1 MITQES
7 LDKFMAPKQGAN
19 APTLVIPA
27 PVKAETLSTPLQ
39 DATRQGAVEQ
49 FDKMQEL
56 EATPIA
62 TALSAS
68 VKNWDTTQLFDAAIN
83 KPQFQPDPD
92 FKPNEALQN
101 VQFPVTED
109 DRKFLFKSNSMDEF
123 NWRTKQLQE
132 MRERTQLAH
141 TAPVM
146 NAVLQ
151 FADPLYLA
159 TDLLSMGA
167 GTALKLGRLGT
178 AAVGAASTATLM
190 NTIGSEARPVSQNEI
205 IFAAALHGA
214 ATTAF
219 YRPAAAPARRLDELS
234 PEEFA
239 AEMQRRNGID
249 PNNPP
254 QFDPNNAMS
263 PLAMSLG
270 VGPRGATVVDEVP
283 ESIRAAAQRGLDLA
297 RRGEQTNP
305 KRPFL
310 EWSLFKSFSQHSEES
325 SALAGRLLDDP
336 LNPNMTSAAAIQR
349 ETQARFGVLLNQYED
364 TLRNALTT
372 EGWSNI
378 RRFRDPVGYRRAQQE
393 FEAAVRLELDKRM
406 IDPNYKGAN
415 QSVANAADRLGEYS
429 RAVGRELEQKGMVE
443 PGFVEK
449 NPYYYPRRMNVT
461 KIEQAEQLLG
471 KKPFMKQMTT
481 AVQRGIGTDRPT
493 ANVIA
498 HAMVERARR
507 KGYGIDNSGMII
519 NKEGRDELLEI
530 IANTKGMDEAAKA
543 RASALLRESGSDA
556 GRPSMLKSRINIDMM
571 HQLGPNLQVRDLFDD
586 SITSMMDAY
595 NRRITGRL
603 ALHEAGLGTDAE
615 RAAAREALAKSIKDG
630 TARRQALEQYDNI
643 MAYYQG
649 APVGE
654 EMPQFMRQLSA
665 LTQATGLAASGLWQL
680 VEYGTMMQRFGAVNT
695 FRAMMRT
702 IPEARALFKQ
712 MRATTKEGRQLALDA
727 EEALTAAVASDI
739 RMRPVMQ
746 HYEDMFSADK
756 SPWVMR
762 LEHARD
768 ATMFINMQK
777 YIHFHQTRTNAAL
790 VMQTLRKAAEGD
802 AKAIAAMKT
811 YGANEQLLNDIR
823 KQVGQHG
830 TKPDAWDEGVFNRSR
845 IVMMNA
851 MDDAIVRARVG
862 ELPAFAEFSTLGK
875 FLFTFRRFVA
885 ATHNKT
891 LVGTW
896 NREGARGMATLMAY
910 QYPLAMMATAA
921 NNVISGKAFSD
932 PETMAPN
939 KLAGQ
944 ALNYLGA
951 IGFASEFTGVLTG
964 QQRSFGAPGLLF
976 LDRAYGVA
984 GAATNAAGGV
994 LTGDADQAISGARK
1008 AAGNVIQAIPLI
1020 SIVPGV
1026 RALNE
1031 AVKGE

>member
-27 PVKAETLSTPLQ
+27 PVQAETLSTPLQ
-39 DATRQGAVEQ
+39 EATRQGAIEQ
-49 FDKMQEL
+49 FERMQEL
-56 EATPIA
+56 EATPMS

-83 KPQFQPDPD
+83 KPTFQVDPN

-109 DRKFLFKSNSMDEF
+109 DRTFLFKSKSMDEF
-123 NWRTKQLQE
+123 NWRTQQLQE
-132 MRERTQLAH
+132 MRDRSELAR

-146 NAVLQ
+146 NAVVQ

-167 GTALKLGRLGT
+167 GTALKLGRIGT
-178 AAVGAASTATLM
+178 AAIGAATTAATM
-190 NTIGSEARPVSQNEI
+190 ATVGSEARPVSDNEI

-214 ATTAF
+214 ATAAVF
-219 YRPAAAPARRLDELS
+219 KPAKAERSLADMS

-270 VGPRGATVVDEVP
+270 VGPRGAVVTDEVP
-283 ESIRAAAQRGLDLA
+283 AAIRDAAQRGLDLA

-305 KRPFL
+305 KRPWL
-310 EWSLFKSFSQHSEES
+310 EWSLYKTFSGHSEDS
-325 SALAGRLLDDP
+325 KALADRLLDDP
-336 LNPNMTSAAAIQR
+336 LNPNATSAAAIQR

-364 TLRNALTT
+364 TLRVSLANQ
-372 EGWSNI
+372 GWGNL
-378 RRFRDPVGYRRAQQE
+378 RRFYDPVGYRRAQQE
-393 FEAAVRLELDKRM
+393 FESAVRMELDKRM
-406 IDPNYKGAN
+406 IDPNFRGAN
-415 QSVANAADRLGEYS
+415 TDVANAVDRLGEYS
-429 RAVGRELEQKGMVE
+429 RAVGKELERKGMVE

-449 NPYYYPRRMNVT
+449 NPYYYPRRMNVA
-461 KIEQAEQLLG
+461 KVEEAERLLG
-471 KKPFMKQMTT
+471 KKAFMKQMTT
-481 AVQRGIGTDRPT
+481 AVQRGLSSDRPT

-507 KGYGIDNSGMII
+507 KGYGIDNSGHII

-530 IANTKGMDEAAKA
+530 INNAKGFDEAAKA
-543 RASALLRESGSDA
+543 RASALLRPAGEDA
-556 GRPSMLKSRINIDMM
+556 GRPSMLKARINIDMM

-586 SITSMMDAY
+586 SITSMMDSY

-615 RAAAREALAKSIKDG
+615 RAAAREALAKSIADG
-630 TARRQALEQYDNI
+630 TKRREALQQYDNI
-643 MAYYQG
+643 VNYYMG

-680 VEYGTMMQRFGAVNT
+680 VEYGTMMQRFGAMNT
-695 FRAMMRT
+695 FKAMLRT
-702 IPEARALFKQ
+702 LPEARALLKQ
-712 MRATTKEGRQLALDA
+712 MKVSAKDGRQLALDT
-727 EEALTAAVASDI
+727 EEALTAAVAGDI
-739 RMRPVMQ
+739 RMRPILQ
-746 HYEDMFSADK
+746 HYDDMFSADK

-811 YGANEQLLNDIR
+811 YGANDALLADVR
-823 KQVGQHG
+823 KEVAKSG
-830 TKPDAWDEGVFNRSR
+830 TKPESWDEGVFNRTR
-845 IVMMNA
+845 TVMMNA

-896 NREGARGMATLMAY
+896 NRDGARGMATLMAY
-910 QYPLAMMATAA
+910 QFPLAMMATAA
-921 NNVISGKAFSD
+921 NNVISGKAFKD
-932 PETMAPN
+932 PTTMTPG

-944 ALNYLGA
+944 ALNYIGA

-976 LDRAYGVA
+976 LDRMYGVA
-984 GAATNAAGGV
+984 GATTGAAGNL
-994 LTGDADQAISGARK
+994 LTGDTDQAVNDARR
-1008 AAGNVIQAIPLI
+1008 AAGNIIQALPLI

>member
-49 FDKMQEL
+49 FEKMQEL

-68 VKNWDTTQLFDAAIN
+68 VKNWDTTQLFDAAFN
-83 KPQFQPDPD
+83 KPTFQADPN
-92 FKPNEALQN
+92 FKPNEALQQ
-101 VQFPVTED
+101 VQFPIGED
-109 DRKFLFKSNSMDEF
+109 DRTFLFKSKSMDEF
-123 NWRTKQLQE
+123 NWRTQQLQE

-178 AAVGAASTATLM
+178 AAVGAASTAAAMTAVG
-190 NTIGSEARPVSQNEI
+190 NEARPVSQNEI

-219 YRPAAAPARRLDELS
+219 YRPAPVQRSLADMS

-254 QFDPNNAMS
+254 QFDPENAMS

-270 VGPRGATVVDEVP
+270 FGGRRGAMEVDEVP
-283 ESIRAAAQRGLDLA
+283 ESIRATAQRGLELA

-310 EWSLFKSFSQHSEES
+310 EWSLFKTFSQHSDES

-336 LNPNMTSAAAIQR
+336 LNPNMTSAASIQR

-364 TLRNALTT
+364 TLRHALNTD
-372 EGWSNI
+372 GWTNV
-378 RRFRDPVGYRRAQQE
+378 RRFLDPVGYRRAQQE
-393 FEAAVRLELDKRM
+393 FEQAVRLELDKRM
-406 IDPNYKGAN
+406 IDPNFKGAN
-415 QSVANAADRLGEYS
+415 ANVAQAADRLGEYS
-429 RAVGRELEQKGMVE
+429 RAVGRELERKGMVE

-461 KIEQAEQLLG
+461 KVEQAEQLLG
-471 KKPFMKQMTT
+471 KKAFMKQMTT
-481 AVQRGIGTDRPT
+481 AVQRGIGSDRPT

-507 KGYGIDNSGMII
+507 KGYGIDNSGHII

-530 IANTKGMDEAAKA
+530 INNAKGFDEAAKA
-543 RASALLRESGSDA
+543 RASALLREAGEDSGRA
-556 GRPSMLKSRINIDMM
+556 PMLKARINIDMM

-586 SITSMMDAY
+586 SIASMMDSY

-615 RAAAREALAKSIKDG
+615 RAAAREALAKSIPDG
-630 TARRQALEQYDNI
+630 TARRQALDQYDNI
-643 MAYYQG
+643 ISYYLG

-702 IPEARALFKQ
+702 VPEARALFKQ
-712 MRATTKEGRQLALDA
+712 MRASTAEGRQLALDT

-739 RMRPVMQ
+739 RMRPILQ
-746 HYEDMFSADK
+746 HYDDMFSADK

-762 LEHARD
+762 MEHLRD

-802 AKAIAAMKT
+802 VKAIAAMKT
-811 YGANEQLLNDIR
+811 YGANDQLLADIR
-823 KQVGQHG
+823 KEVGKSG

-921 NNVISGKAFSD
+921 NNVISGKGFDDKRPIGA
-932 PETMAPN
+932 
-939 KLAGQ
+939 LAGQ

-976 LDRAYGVA
+976 LDRMYGIA
-984 GAATNAAGGV
+984 GATAATGGS
-994 LTGDADQAISGARK
+994 LLSGDIDQAGHDARK
-1008 AAGNVIQAIPLI
+1008 AAGNIIQALPLI

>member
-39 DATRQGAVEQ
+39 DAARQGAVEQ

-68 VKNWDTTQLFDAAIN
+68 VKNWDTVQLFNAMVN

-92 FKPNEALQN
+92 FHPNEALQN
-101 VQFPVTED
+101 VQFPMGED
-109 DRKFLFKSNSMDEF
+109 QRKFLFESKSLDEF
-123 NWRTKQLQE
+123 NWRTTQLQE
-132 MRERTQLAH
+132 MQKRTELAR

-146 NAVLQ
+146 NAVVQ

-159 TDLLSMGA
+159 ADLLSMGA
-167 GTALKLGRLGT
+167 ATAVKAGRVGTALMGAATT
-178 AAVGAASTATLM
+178 AATVNYVGQ
-190 NTIGSEARPVSQNEI
+190 EARPVSDNEI
-205 IFAAALHGA
+205 IMAAALHGT
-214 ATTAF
+214 ATTVL
-219 YRPAAAPARRLDELS
+219 YRAPAPAARSLADMS

-239 AEMQRRNGID
+239 AEMARRNGLD

-254 QFDPNNAMS
+254 QVDPTQFGS
-263 PLAMSLG
+263 PLAMSAG
-270 VGPRGATVVDEVP
+270 IRPTAVVDEVP
-283 ESIRAAAQRGLDLA
+283 DSIKATAQRGLDLA

-310 EWSLFKSFSQHSEES
+310 EWSLFKSFSQHSDES

-336 LNPNMTSAAAIQR
+336 LNPNMTSAASIHR
-349 ETQARFGVLLNQYED
+349 ETSARFSVLLNQYED
-364 TLRNALTT
+364 TLRNALSTD
-372 EGWSNI
+372 GWTNV
-378 RRFRDPVGYRRAQQE
+378 RRFIDPVGYRRAQQD
-393 FEAAVRLELDKRM
+393 FESAVRLELDRRM
-406 IDPNYKGAN
+406 IDPNFRGAN
-415 QSVANAADRLGEYS
+415 ERVAAATDRLGEYS
-429 RAVGRELEQKGMVE
+429 RAVGKELEAKGMVE

-461 KIEQAEQLLG
+461 KVEQAEQLLG
-471 KKPFMKQMTT
+471 KKAFMKQMTT

-507 KGYGIDNSGMII
+507 KGYGIDNSGHII

-530 IANTKGMDEAAKA
+530 IENSKGIDEAAKA
-543 RASALLRESGSDA
+543 RASALLRESAQDA
-556 GRPSMLKSRINIDMM
+556 GRAPMLKSRINIDMM

-586 SITSMMDAY
+586 SITSMMDSY

-603 ALHEAGLGTDAE
+603 ALHEVGLGTDAE
-615 RAAAREALAKSIKDG
+615 RAVAREQLAKSIPDG
-630 TARRQALEQYDNI
+630 KARRDALAQYDNI
-643 MAYYQG
+643 VNYYLG

-680 VEYGTMMQRFGAVNT
+680 VEYGTMMQRFGAINT
-695 FRAMMRT
+695 FRAMLRT
-702 IPEARALFKQ
+702 VPESRALLKQ
-712 MRATTKEGRQLALDA
+712 MRASTVEGRQLALDT
-727 EEALTAAVASDI
+727 EEALTAAVAGDI
-739 RMRPVMQ
+739 RMRPILE
-746 HYEDMFSADK
+746 HYDDMFSADK

-762 LEHARD
+762 MEHLRD

-790 VMQTLRKAAEGD
+790 VMQSLRKAAEGD
-802 AKAIAAMKT
+802 AAAIKAMKT
-811 YGANEQLLNDIR
+811 YGANDALLADIR
-823 KQVGQHG
+823 KQVAKHG
-830 TKPDAWDEGVFNRSR
+830 TKPDAWDEGVFNRTR
-845 IVMMNA
+845 NVMMSA
-851 MDDAIVRARVG
+851 MDDAIVRARIG

-891 LVGTW
+891 LMGTY
-896 NREGARGMATLMAY
+896 NRDGARGMATLMAY

-921 NNVISGKAFSD
+921 NNVISGKGFDDKRPIGA
-932 PETMAPN
+932 
-939 KLAGQ
+939 LAAQ

-951 IGFASEFTGVLTG
+951 IGLASEFTGVLTG

-984 GAATNAAGGV
+984 GAASSAAKSV
-994 LTGDADQAISGARK
+994 VTGDFEQAGHDARK
-1008 AAGNVIQAIPLI
+1008 AAGNTLLALPLI

-1031 AVKGE
+1031 AVKGD

>member
-39 DATRQGAVEQ
+39 DASRERAVEQ

-56 EATPIA
+56 EATPIS

-83 KPQFQPDPD
+83 KPTFQADPE
-92 FKPNEALQN
+92 FKPNEALQH
-101 VQFPVTED
+101 VQFPVGED
-109 DRKFLFKSNSMDEF
+109 DRKFLFKSQSLDEF
-123 NWRTKQLQE
+123 NWRTQQLQE
-132 MRERTQLAH
+132 MRDRTQLAH

-159 TDLLSMGA
+159 TDLISMGA

-178 AAVGAASTATLM
+178 AAIGAASTAALV
-190 NTIGSEARPVSQNEI
+190 NTIGNEARPVSQNEI
-205 IFAAALHGA
+205 LFAAALHGA

-219 YRPAAAPARRLDELS
+219 YRPAAVQRSLADMS

-254 QFDPNNAMS
+254 QFDPANANS

-270 VGPRGATVVDEVP
+270 AGPRGAVIEDAVP
-283 ESIRAAAQRGLDLA
+283 DSIRATAQRGLDLA

-310 EWSLFKSFSQHSEES
+310 EWSLFKTFSSHSNES
-325 SALAGRLLDDP
+325 NALAGRLLDDP

-364 TLRNALTT
+364 TLRNALNTD
-372 EGWSNI
+372 GWTNV
-378 RRFRDPVGYRRAQQE
+378 RRFVDPVGYRRAQQE
-393 FEAAVRLELDKRM
+393 FEQAVRFELDKRM
-406 IDPNYKGAN
+406 IDPQYRGAN
-415 QSVANAADRLGEYS
+415 TSVVAAADRLGEYS
-429 RAVGRELEQKGMVE
+429 RAVGRELERKGMVE

-449 NPYYYPRRMNVT
+449 NPYYYPRRMNVA

-507 KGYGIDNSGMII
+507 KGYGIDNSGHII

-530 IANTKGMDEAAKA
+530 INGAKGFDEAAKA
-543 RASALLRESGSDA
+543 RASALLREAGEDSGRA
-556 GRPSMLKSRINIDMM
+556 PMLKARINIDMM

-586 SITSMMDAY
+586 SISSMMDSY

-603 ALHEAGLGTDAE
+603 ALHEAGLGSDAE
-615 RAAAREALAKSIKDG
+615 RAAARVKLAQSISDT
-630 TARRQALEQYDNI
+630 TARRQALSQYDNI
-643 MAYYQG
+643 TSYFLG

-695 FRAMMRT
+695 FRAMLRN

-712 MRATTKEGRQLALDA
+712 MRTSTKEGRQLALDT

-739 RMRPVMQ
+739 RMRPIMQ
-746 HYEDMFSADK
+746 HYDDMFSADK

-762 LEHARD
+762 MEHLRD

-790 VMQTLRKAAEGD
+790 VMQTLRKASEGD

-811 YGANEQLLNDIR
+811 YGANDALLADIR
-823 KQVGQHG
+823 KEVAKSG

-896 NREGARGMATLMAY
+896 KRDGARGMATLMAY

-921 NNVISGKAFSD
+921 NNIISGKGFDDKRPITA
-932 PETMAPN
+932 
-939 KLAGQ
+939 LAGQ

-976 LDRAYGVA
+976 LDRMYGIA
-984 GAATNAAGGV
+984 GATTATAGDL
-994 LTGDADQAISGARK
+994 LTGDVDQAGHDARK
-1008 AAGNVIQAIPLI
+1008 AAGNIIQALPLI

-1031 AVKGE
+1031 AVKGD